1 MPSLPEV
8 AVLRLRYISNSGTSP
23 KVLGSSNFIIVHYN
37 RYSDKAHITTG
48 NSDGKNIWGVEE
60 FQFQPFYCGRSIKTF
75 TQGPT
80 AFIANK
86 NGPVRGIR
94 SLVGANSGM
103 LTQRDEI
110 MYEQKQEQTTFW
122 RVHSIPGAFLY
133 NNFNVSYRSLISS
146 YFLSR

>member
-1 MPSLPEV
+1 MFNNQFNNYPQ
-8 AVLRLRYISNSGTSP
+8 P
-23 KVLGSSNFIIVHYN
+23 KSINNLIIIHYC

-86 NGPVRGIR
+86 DGPVRAIR
-94 SLVGANSGM
+94 SWVGANSGM

-122 RVHSIPGAFLY
+122 RVHSIPGALLY
-133 NNFNVSYRSLISS
+133 NNFDVITDL
-146 YFLSR
+146 